1 MSVVQLVGNNELMII
16 WEISS
21 DTDIVNIGLSFAI
34 RDVFLETISI
44 QETNK

>member
-1 MSVVQLVGNNELMII
+1 MSVVQLVRNNELMTI

-21 DTDIVNIGLSFAI
+21 DTDIVNIGLSSTI